1 MVSVKDPLG
10 IDDNVRFDFEN
21 PEPTVEDAT
30 TKTPM

>member
-21 PEPTVEDAT
+21 PELTVGAAT
-30 TKTPM
+30 TKASM